1 MSIASEGNQA
11 AGREQDFNR
20 STNGGP
26 DPKAVTVAKM
36 DPIFEGNCPLWTYVL
51 AEATP
56 HKHIDFAGEH
66 LAEDQGVM
74 EGAVDTGHEAAHAI
88 LKRNPDDA
96 VLQIE

>member
-1 MSIASEGNQA
+1 MKGIKPLGENKILIGQ
-11 AGREQDFNR
+11 RTED
-20 STNGGP
+20 P

-88 LKRNPDDA
+88 LKRNTDDV